1 MSIYVSEV
9 MAAIQSGADVS
20 DEEIQRLQTIIDFL
34 SNLQLTDTGEN
45 IRAGIA
51 EGLTANGWDTDAET
65 VASDLEAALN
75 AALGIE
81 SPSTRVKP
89 VGEYVAA
96 GVGVGMTGYDFTS
109 DASTMAAN
117 VESAVKGSLTA
128 TTLRSAGVNAMAGL
142 RAGIIAGRSGVISE
156 MRSAA
161 RAAVNAAKA
170 ELKIHSPSEVF
181 EDEVGVMTMR
191 GFGLGVEKE
200 AKEQARI
207 IRNASRYLTGEARDG
222 AIVTN
227 STDNRRT
234 YNQNVTSTIQ
244 VQQMVVRD
252 EQDIKALAVEIAT
265 LTRRQQRGRGLRL
278 A

>member
-1 MSIYVSEV
+1 
-9 MAAIQSGADVS
+9 
-20 DEEIQRLQTIIDFL
+20 
-34 SNLQLTDTGEN
+34 
-45 IRAGIA
+45 
-51 EGLTANGWDTDAET
+51 
-65 VASDLEAALN
+65 
-75 AALGIE
+75 
-81 SPSTRVKP
+81 
-89 VGEYVAA
+89 
-96 GVGVGMTGYDFTS
+96 
-109 DASTMAAN
+109 
-117 VESAVKGSLTA
+117 
-128 TTLRSAGVNAMAGL
+128 MAGL
-142 RAGIIAGRSGVISE
+142 RAGIVAGRSGVISA

-200 AKEQARI
+200 AKEQAKI

-222 AIVTN
+222 AIVSN
-227 STDNRRT
+227 SNDNRRT
-234 YNQNVTSTIQ
+234 YNQNVSSTIQ

-252 EQDIKALAVEIAT
+252 EQDIKSLAVEIAT